1 MIEKARS
8 QAARLFEEDPMLE
21 APQHE
26 ALALAVDRFWTNG
39 NGKGEIS

>member
-8 QAARLFEEDPMLE
+8 QATRLFEEDPMLE
-21 APQHE
+21 APQHQ
-26 ALALAVDRFWTNG
+26 ALATAVERFWT